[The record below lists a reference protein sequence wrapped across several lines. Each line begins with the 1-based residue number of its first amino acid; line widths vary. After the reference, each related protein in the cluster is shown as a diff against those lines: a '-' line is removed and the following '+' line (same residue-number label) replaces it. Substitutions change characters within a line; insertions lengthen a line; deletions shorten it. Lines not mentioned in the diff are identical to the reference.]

1 MIIIYVM
8 FGIAVLI
15 GLWALICLINALM
28 KSGGPVNL
36 VKGWL
41 RAVRG
46 E

>member
-1 MIIIYVM
+1 MIIMYVL
-8 FGIAVLI
+8 FGVSILI
-15 GLWALICLINALM
+15 GLWAMLCLISALI

-36 VKGWL
+36 IKGWL

>member
-1 MIIIYVM
+1 MIIMYVL
-8 FGIAVLI
+8 FGVSILI
-15 GLWALICLINALM
+15 GLWALLCLISALI

-36 VKGWL
+36 IKGWL